1 MSQNLKSNACLLGTA
16 ILWGFAFVAQ
26 RDGMG
31 DMGPFMFSAIRMLL
45 GTLTLLP
52 IVLILDRKKRKR
64 GEFDDITPEQA
75 RQDRRTLWTGGC
87 AAGVIIFIAGNLQ
100 QVGLVSVDAGKT
112 AFITALYILLVPL
125 CGIFLKKGTTLLNW
139 IAAIIGAT
147 GLYFLCVKSGFSI
160 AWGDLLVLIGAFF
173 WAFHILVFDHFA
185 PKVDVI
191 KLVAIQF
198 LVAGTISLVIALATE
213 HNTLAMIGAA
223 APNWLY
229 TGIMSSALA
238 FTLQGI
244 GQRHAHPTV
253 ASVILSTE
261 SMFGAIFGMIFLH
274 EVLAGRELF
283 GCVLMMIAILLAQIP
298 SPAERRKLKEAKCA
312 DKQVNDVKEG

>member
-1 MSQNLKSNACLLGTA
+1 MSQNFKSNACLMGTA
-16 ILWGFAFVAQ
+16 IIWGFAFVAQ

-31 DMGPFMFSAIRMLL
+31 NMGPFMFSAIRMLL

-52 IVLILDRKKRKR
+52 IIFILDKKKKKS
-64 GEFDDITPEQA
+64 GAFDNISPEEA
-75 RQDRRTLWTGGC
+75 KAGKKTLWTGGI
-87 AAGVIIFIAGNLQ
+87 AAGIIIFIAANLQ

-139 IAAIIGAT
+139 IAAVVGAT

-160 AWGDLLVLIGAFF
+160 AWGDLLILIGAFF

-185 PKVDVI
+185 PKVDI
-191 KLVAIQF
+191 TKLVAIQF
-198 LVAGTISLVIALATE
+198 LIAGTISLIIAFATE
-213 HNTLAMIGAA
+213 TNTLAMIGAA

-229 TGIMSSALA
+229 TGILSSALA

-244 GQRHAHPTV
+244 GQKHAHPTV

-261 SMFGAIFGMIFLH
+261 SMFGAIFGAIFLH
-274 EVLAGRELF
+274 EVMAGRELF
-283 GCVLMMIAILLAQIP
+283 GCVLMMVAILLAQIP
-298 SPAERRKLKEAKCA
+298 SRTKKL
-312 DKQVNDVKEG
+312 

>member
-1 MSQNLKSNACLLGTA
+1 MSQNLKSNACLMGTA

-45 GTLTLLP
+45 GTLALIP
-52 IVLILDRKKRKR
+52 IFVFMDRRKKAR
-64 GEFDDITPEQA
+64 GEEITPVN
-75 RQDRRTLWTGGC
+75 DKFLWKGGIL
-87 AAGVIIFIAGNLQ
+87 AGIIIFLAANLQ

-125 CGIFLKKGTTLLNW
+125 CGIFLKQKTSLLNW
-139 IAAIIGAT
+139 IAVMIGVV
-147 GLYFLCVKSGFSI
+147 GLYFLCIKSGFTI

-185 PKVDVI
+185 PKVDVA

-198 LVAGTISLVIALATE
+198 LFAGTISLVVALITE
-213 HNTLAMIGAA
+213 TNTVSDIMAA

-229 TGIMSSALA
+229 TGIGSSAIA
-238 FTLQGI
+238 FTLQGL
-244 GQRHAHPTV
+244 GQKHANPTV
-253 ASVILSTE
+253 ASIILSCE
-261 SMFGAIFGMIFLH
+261 SMFGAIFGVIFLN
-274 EVLAGRELF
+274 EVLAGRELL
-283 GCVLMMIAILLAQIP
+283 GCVLMMCAILLAQIP
-298 SPAERRKLKEAKCA
+298 SPSAKK
-312 DKQVNDVKEG
+312 DKIEDKKDIVKED

>member
-1 MSQNLKSNACLLGTA
+1 MNQNFRSNACLLGTA

-45 GTLTLLP
+45 GTVSLIP
-52 IVLILDRKKRKR
+52 IFLFTDKRKKAR
-64 GEFDDITPEQA
+64 GEKITHMNEGF
-75 RQDRRTLWTGGC
+75 LWKGGI
-87 AAGVIIFIAGNLQ
+87 AAGIIIFIAGNLQ

-125 CGIFLKKGTTLLNW
+125 FGIFLKHRTSLLNW
-139 IAAIIGAT
+139 IAVAVGVV

-185 PKVDVI
+185 PKVDVA

-198 LVAGTISLVIALATE
+198 LVAGLISLAVALITE
-213 HNTLAMIGAA
+213 TNAVSDILAA
-223 APNWLY
+223 APNLLY
-229 TGIMSSALA
+229 TGIGSSALA
-238 FTLQGI
+238 FTLQGL
-244 GQRHAHPTV
+244 GQKHANPTV
-253 ASVILSTE
+253 ASIILSCE
-261 SMFGAIFGMIFLH
+261 SMFGAVFGAIFLH
-274 EVLAGRELF
+274 EVLAGRELL

-298 SPAERRKLKEAKCA
+298 SPS
-312 DKQVNDVKEG
+312 DKNKSVKKNEV

>member
-16 ILWGFAFVAQ
+16 IIWGFAFVAQ

-31 DMGPFMFSAIRMLL
+31 AMGPFMFSAIRMLL

-52 IVLILDRKKRKR
+52 ICIILDMKKKNK
-64 GEFDDITPEQA
+64 GEFDNLTHEDLKHRKKTV
-75 RQDRRTLWTGGC
+75 WM
-87 AAGVIIFIAGNLQ
+87 AGIVAGIIIFMAGNLQ
-100 QVGLVSVDAGKT
+100 QVGLVTVDAGKT

-125 CGIFLKKGTTLLNW
+125 CGIFLKKKTTPLNW
-139 IAAIIGAT
+139 IAAVIGAI
-147 GLYFLCVKSGFSI
+147 GLYFLCVKSGFSV
-160 AWGDLLVLIGAFF
+160 AWGDLLILIGAFF

-185 PKVDVI
+185 PKVEVT

-198 LVAGTISLVIALATE
+198 LVAGLLSLVISLNSEQT
-213 HNTLAMIGAA
+213 TFAMIADA

-238 FTLQGI
+238 FTLQGV
-244 GQRHAHPTV
+244 GQKHAHPTV

-261 SMFGAIFGMIFLH
+261 SMFGAIFGALFLH

-283 GCVLMMIAILLAQIP
+283 GCILMMIAILLAQIP
-298 SPAERRKLKEAKCA
+298 APSERENKKIENKE
-312 DKQVNDVKEG
+312 E

>member
-1 MSQNLKSNACLLGTA
+1 MSQNLKSNACLMGTA
-16 ILWGFAFVAQ
+16 IIWGFAFVAQ

-31 DMGPFMFSAIRMLL
+31 NMGPFMFSAIRMLL

-52 IVLILDRKKRKR
+52 IIFFLGRRNSKSDPA
-64 GEFDDITPEQA
+64 EAPTPEKIRA
-75 RQDRRTLWTGGC
+75 ERKSLLTGGIS
-87 AAGVIIFIAGNLQ
+87 AGIIIFIAGNLQ

-139 IAAIIGAT
+139 AAAVIGAI

-160 AWGDLLVLIGAFF
+160 APGDLLVLIGAFF

-244 GQRHAHPTV
+244 GQKHAHPTV

-261 SMFGAIFGMIFLH
+261 SMFGAIFGAICLN

-283 GCVLMMIAILLAQIP
+283 GCILMMVAILMAQIP
-298 SPAERRKLKEAKCA
+298 APSERKKNKNINAKE
-312 DKQVNDVKEG
+312 E